1 MTELPS
7 VSVVVPTR
15 GRPRKLAEC
24 IRALAAQTYPRERI
38 EVLVV
43 DDGGGAPSEEELA
56 RSGGGLRVAL
66 VRQAHAGPAAARN
79 AGAARSAGELLAFTD
94 DDCRP
99 DPGWVAAFAA
109 RAAARPGAAF
119 GGRTVN
125 ALGGNRFSTA
135 SQLLLA
141 YLYEHYGSRPERGF
155 FFASNNLAVPAA
167 AFRALG
173 GFDPAYPRA
182 AAEDRDFCDRWSAR
196 GLELAYVPEALVRH
210 AHALTLA
217 SYARQHFD
225 YGRGAARFQAGRV
238 ARGRGSLRVEP
249 PSFYLRL
256 LGYPVGRARARATP
270 LLAALLALS
279 QAATA
284 AGFAWERAR
293 PEGPRPEGR

>member
-1 MTELPS
+1 MMEPPS

-15 GRPRKLAEC
+15 GRPRQLAEC
-24 IRALAAQTYPRERI
+24 IRALAAQTYPRQRF
-38 EVLVV
+38 EVVVV
-43 DDGGGAPSEEELA
+43 DDGAGTPSEEELVQ
-56 RSGGGLRVAL
+56 SGGDLRVVL

-109 RAAARPGAAF
+109 RAAGRPNAAF

-125 ALGGNRFSTA
+125 ALAGNRFSTA
-135 SQLLLA
+135 SQLLLT
-141 YLYEHYGSRPERGF
+141 YLYEHYGSQPERGL

-173 GFDPAYPRA
+173 GFDPANPRA

-196 GLELAYVPEALVRH
+196 GLELAYAPEALVRH

-217 SYARQHFD
+217 GYARQHFE
-225 YGRGAARFQAGRV
+225 YGRGAARFQSGRA

-256 LGYPVGRARARATP
+256 LGYPFGRSRALETP

-293 PEGPRPEGR
+293 PERPRREGG